1 MKLIIFFL
9 GIISWKGVFHLGR
22 AASFL
27 IGEGERGK
35 HSMGGISFDGRGG
48 RLTKKKHMMEGGT
61 IMPPTIGNPD

>member
-1 MKLIIFFL
+1 MKLRIFFQ

-22 AASFL
+22 GASFL

-48 RLTKKKHMMEGGT
+48 WVEKKTYDGGWYHHA
-61 IMPPTIGNPD
+61 PHYWRP

>member
-35 HSMGGISFDGRGG
+35 HSMGGISVDGRGG
-48 RLTKKKHMMEGGT
+48 RLTKKN
-61 IMPPTIGNPD
+61 I